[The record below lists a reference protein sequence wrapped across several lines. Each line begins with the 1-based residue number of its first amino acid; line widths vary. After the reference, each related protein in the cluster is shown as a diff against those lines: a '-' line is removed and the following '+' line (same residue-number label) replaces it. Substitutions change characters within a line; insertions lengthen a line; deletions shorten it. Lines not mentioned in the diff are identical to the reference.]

1 MEMND
6 FKKNEFNP
14 AQILA
19 LGFAGFIL
27 FGAVLLDLPIAT
39 ASMESAGFIN
49 SLFTATSAVCVT
61 GLIVVDTGIYWSLF
75 GKIVILLLIQIG
87 GIGIMTMA
95 TMGAV
100 IIGRKITLK
109 NRLLVQE
116 ALNQF
121 TISGVIRLVK
131 YIVTLTLLIETI
143 GAALL
148 SLFFIP
154 IYGKSVGIFYGIF
167 HSISAFCNAG
177 FDLLGNGVSFIPF
190 VTNSYFSFV
199 VMGLIILGGL
209 GFAVIVDVAGKRSLK
224 KITLHSKMVLIV
236 TAILLM
242 LGFVMFLMLEFNN
255 PETLGNLNF
264 ADKLTA
270 SLFQSVTPRT
280 AGFNTINTSQ
290 LTDSSKVLTMMLM
303 FIGGSPGST
312 AGGIKVTTITIL
324 ILAVFSVIIGRDD
337 TQFFRRKIGRETINR
352 ALTVFLVSL
361 MLVFFMTFLL
371 TVTEKGKDFA
381 DILFETIS
389 AFGTVGLSTG
399 ITSSLTSAGKII
411 ISIMMFTGRIGPLT
425 LVIALAS
432 RDKKKALIKYPE
444 GKISVG

>member
-1 MEMND
+1 MEKND
-6 FKKNEFNP
+6 FGKNEFNP

-19 LGFAGFIL
+19 LGFAGLIL
-27 FGAVLLDLPIAT
+27 FGTVLLDLPIAT
-39 ASMESAGFIN
+39 ESMESAGLIN
-49 SLFTATSAVCVT
+49 SLFTATSSVCVT

-131 YIVTLTLLIETI
+131 YIVTLTLVIEGI
-143 GAALL
+143 GAVLL

-167 HSISAFCNAG
+167 HSVSSFCNAG
-177 FDLLGNGVSFIPF
+177 FDLLGNGVSFTPF

-199 VMGLIILGGL
+199 VMGLIVLGGL
-209 GFAVIVDVAGKRSLK
+209 GFAVIVDIAGKRSFK
-224 KITLHSKMVLIV
+224 KITLHSKMVLIITV
-236 TAILLM
+236 ILLL
-242 LGFVMFLMLEFNN
+242 LGFIMFLMLEFNN
-255 PETLGNLNF
+255 PGTLGNLNF
-264 ADKLTA
+264 SDKLTA

-280 AGFNTINTSQ
+280 AGFNTINTDQ
-290 LTDSSKVLTMMLM
+290 LTEPSKVITMMLM

-312 AGGIKVTTITIL
+312 AGGIKVTTMAIL

-337 TQFFRRKIGRETINR
+337 THFFRRRIGKETINR

-399 ITSSLTSAGKII
+399 ITSSLTSFGKII
-411 ISIMMFTGRIGPLT
+411 ISIMMYTGRIGPLT

-432 RDKKKALIKYPE
+432 REKKKALIKYPE